1 MKLKNKIIGAAAALS
16 FLTVAAGG
24 LQAQVNQL
32 LTVTATAYVQ
42 GDSSDNGTVTTAAAP
57 TKVSVGTKQL
67 LEALAVDEH
76 AADLYPSTT
85 FPSGAKLVT
94 VDGNNDSPD
103 FQVLDKSD
111 NLLVDVTNIVSFGQP
126 GNNTVFSGKQNDN
139 NGLASP
145 ATANLQL
152 LTFAFDD
159 TAISGSENIKFYFTG
174 IGSSTTTDTTP
185 NGGGVYS
192 ETDKGSLT
200 SGTGEGTYQ
209 GNQLLITGSAKASGK
224 GTLTLAP

>member
-1 MKLKNKIIGAAAALS
+1 
-16 FLTVAAGG
+16 
-24 LQAQVNQL
+24 VNQL

-42 GDSSDNGTVTTAAAP
+42 GDSSDSDNVTTTAKP

-67 LEALAVDEH
+67 LATLATDEN
-76 AADLYPSTT
+76 AAGLYPSTT

-126 GNNTVFSGKQNDN
+126 GNNSINSGKQNDS

-159 TAISGSENIKFYFTG
+159 TAINGSANIKFYFTG
-174 IGSSTTTDTTP
+174 IGTGTTTDTTP

-200 SGTGEGTYQ
+200 SGTGEGTAQ
-209 GNQLLITGSAKASGK
+209 GKQLIITGSAKASGK